1 MAKGMWIFIP
11 DSDEDEGSY
20 VSGSDPG
27 PISYFIGAVIFYY
40 IYLLVL
46 GQLLKCGPIVQG
58 IAAAAGL
65 AGLVYIFV
73 SQGRDME
80 MMFVVISAISLL
92 TLVLSGASLINS
104 LIGKNFQ
111 QYSRIIA
118 HVFFGVCGSIG
129 LLTIIRHG
137 ISGLTAVALAFAQV
151 YTGMQDVNFFIFVAV
166 AAVLVILY
174 YFNEKTI
181 VRIVLAVCC
190 LFVIACA
197 VCSIQGVDLLREIGI
212 NL

>member
-1 MAKGMWIFIP
+1 M
-11 DSDEDEGSY
+11 
-20 VSGSDPG
+20 
-27 PISYFIGAVIFYY
+27 
-40 IYLLVL
+40 L
-46 GQLLKCGPIVQG
+46 GQLLKYGPTVQG

-92 TLVLSGASLINS
+92 TLVLAGASLINS

-118 HVFFGVCGSIG
+118 HVFFGVCGFIG

-151 YTGMQDVNFFIFVAV
+151 YTGMQSINFFIFVAV